1 MATTPVST
9 PAPEP
14 EAQAMISPF
23 DRVIGV
29 FFTPKPTFDD
39 IARRPNWIVPM
50 LILILVYAG
59 LNVALVRRADWVEVS
74 KDQIA
79 KNKFASRQID
89 QLPEDQ
95 KSRAFEQAA
104 ERAKIVRYVRAVIGW
119 PLLLL
124 FTSAVYFGVFKL
136 IGGARTNFGTAFAVT
151 TFAHLPMGLRELI
164 AIPVMFLKDPASIDP
179 ENFLASNPAAIFG
192 SDLPTWQT
200 VPLLFLDLFGLW
212 ALLLMAIGFSATD
225 PKKLPFGKSL
235 GIVASVSLAFML
247 FFTTLAWVFS

>member
-1 MATTPVST
+1 MATTPVAAA
-9 PAPEP
+9 APEP
-14 EAQAMISPF
+14 NGQAMMSPF
-23 DRVIGV
+23 GRMIGV
-29 FFTPKPTFDD
+29 FFSPKPTFED

-50 LILILVYAG
+50 LVLMLVYAG
-59 LNVALVRRADWVEVS
+59 LNIALVRRADWVEVS

-79 KNKFASRQID
+79 KSKFASRQID

-95 KSRAFEQAA
+95 KSRAFQQAA
-104 ERAKIVRYVRAVIGW
+104 ERAKITRYVRAVIGW
-119 PLLLL
+119 PMLLL
-124 FTSAVYFGVFKL
+124 FISALYFGAFKL
-136 IGGARTNFGTAFAVT
+136 IGGARTNFRTAFAVT

-164 AIPVMFLKDPASIDP
+164 AIPVTFLKDPASIDP

-200 VPLLFLDLFGLW
+200 VPLAFLDVFGLW

-235 GIVASVSLAFML
+235 GIVASITLAFLL